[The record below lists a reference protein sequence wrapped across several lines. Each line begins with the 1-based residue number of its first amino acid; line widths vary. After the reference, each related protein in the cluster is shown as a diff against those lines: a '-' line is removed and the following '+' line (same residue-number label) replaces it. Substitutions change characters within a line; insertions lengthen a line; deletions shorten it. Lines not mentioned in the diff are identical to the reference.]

1 MSQPGLTTLTQRHI
15 YDRAISCTDS
25 SNLGKTLAMTV
36 QRERE
41 REREGGRETGRGDL
55 GKIRRSQVLP
65 HLRKQ
70 IAPPF
75 RYTYTHTT
83 QMHTSV
89 NMWRG
94 V

>member
-1 MSQPGLTTLTQRHI
+1 MHRQQQPGN
-15 YDRAISCTDS
+15 
-25 SNLGKTLAMTV
+25 NLGDDSA
-36 QRERE
+36 ERE